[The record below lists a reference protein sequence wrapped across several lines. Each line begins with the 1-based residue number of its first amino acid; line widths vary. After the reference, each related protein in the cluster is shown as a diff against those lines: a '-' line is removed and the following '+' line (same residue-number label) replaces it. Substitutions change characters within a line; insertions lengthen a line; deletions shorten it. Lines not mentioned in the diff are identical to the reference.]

1 MDKLISLRGEI
12 DRIDEALCRLFEQR
26 MAASAEIAAW
36 KREHCVPIRDAKRES
51 ELLARNLERI
61 SDPDLRPHYKT
72 FQQSL
77 MACSRAYQAE
87 LIGQDP
93 AALMTVSTSQGS
105 YPVYL
110 RRGALSEAADLL
122 DLHRRVFLVTDD
134 GIPPAY
140 SRMLAAQCGELI
152 SCVIPQGE
160 ASKTLAQLHTL
171 LQQMLDAGL
180 TRCDCVLALGG
191 GVIGDLAGLAAAL
204 YMRGIDFYNVP
215 TTLLA
220 MLDSSIGGKT
230 AVDLDGIKNIV
241 GAFYQPRRVLVD
253 PRTLS
258 TLPRRQIANGLAEA
272 VKMAL
277 CFDAE
282 GFARFE
288 AMDPEREITALKSG
302 EPVPGLERIIADALK
317 TKKRV
322 VELDEKEQGLRRV
335 LNFGHTLGHG
345 LESLHEENGLL
356 HGECVAL
363 GMLPLCSPAVRERLL
378 PVLEKLGLP
387 VTCSADPDRVMQA
400 VVHDKKMYAGKIHTI
415 FVETV
420 GSFTEKD
427 LTPDELKSLYLQYFT
442 RPVHI

>member
-36 KREHCVPIRDAKRES
+36 KREHGVPIRDAKRES

-72 FQQSL
+72 FQRSL

-110 RRGALSEAADLL
+110 RRGVLSEAPDLL

-140 SRMLAAQCGELI
+140 SRLLAAQCGELI

-160 ASKTLAQLHTL
+160 ASKSFAQLHAL

-230 AVDLDGIKNIV
+230 AVDLGGVKNIV
-241 GAFYQPRRVLVD
+241 GTFWQPKAVLID
-253 PRTLS
+253 PDLLE
-258 TLPRRQIANGLAEA
+258 TLPPRQLANGLAEA

-277 CFDAE
+277 THDPIL
-282 GFARFE
+282 FAHFE
-288 AMDPEREITALKSG
+288 DPAGYGPVEDVIAACLRIKRAVVEADEREGS
-302 EPVPGLERIIADALK
+302 
-317 TKKRV
+317 
-322 VELDEKEQGLRRV
+322 LRRV

-345 LESLHEENGLL
+345 IESAARGRLL

-363 GMLPLCSPAVRERLL
+363 GMLPMCAPAVRERLV
-378 PVLEKLGLP
+378 PALERLGLP
-387 VTCSADPDRVMQA
+387 TYVNREEIDPEA
-400 VVHDKKMYAGKIHTI
+400 VLAAVAHDKKAATDGITTV
-415 FVETV
+415 FVPRVGAYELQTVSRQALRERLET
-420 GSFTEKD
+420 
-427 LTPDELKSLYLQYFT
+427 LYSA
-442 RPVHI
+442 P

>member
-36 KREHCVPIRDAKRES
+36 KREHGVPIRDEKRES

-72 FQQSL
+72 FQRSL

-110 RRGALSEAADLL
+110 RRGVLSEAPDLL

-171 LQQMLDAGL
+171 LQQML
-180 TRCDCVLALGG
+180 AL
-191 GVIGDLAGLAAAL
+191 
-204 YMRGIDFYNVP
+204 
-215 TTLLA
+215 
-220 MLDSSIGGKT
+220 
-230 AVDLDGIKNIV
+230 
-241 GAFYQPRRVLVD
+241 
-253 PRTLS
+253 
-258 TLPRRQIANGLAEA
+258 
-272 VKMAL
+272 VKA
-277 CFDAE
+277 C
-282 GFARFE
+282 
-288 AMDPEREITALKSG
+288 
-302 EPVPGLERIIADALK
+302 
-317 TKKRV
+317 
-322 VELDEKEQGLRRV
+322 
-335 LNFGHTLGHG
+335 
-345 LESLHEENGLL
+345 
-356 HGECVAL
+356 
-363 GMLPLCSPAVRERLL
+363 
-378 PVLEKLGLP
+378 
-387 VTCSADPDRVMQA
+387 
-400 VVHDKKMYAGKIHTI
+400 
-415 FVETV
+415 
-420 GSFTEKD
+420 
-427 LTPDELKSLYLQYFT
+427 
-442 RPVHI
+442 